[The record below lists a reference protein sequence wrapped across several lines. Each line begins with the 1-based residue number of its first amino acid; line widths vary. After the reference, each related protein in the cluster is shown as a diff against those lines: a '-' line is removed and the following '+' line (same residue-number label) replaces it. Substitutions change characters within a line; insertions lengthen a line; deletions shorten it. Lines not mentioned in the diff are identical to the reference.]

1 MAQKTNLN
9 VAPYFDDFTSSDN
22 FHQVLFRPG
31 FSVQARELTQLQS
44 LLKNQMETSGR
55 HLFKEGA
62 MVVPGQVGYQQLTFI
77 KLENTFN
84 GESIDVTQ
92 YLDETTPIIITGA
105 TSGVKAKVIK
115 VAAATTSDPAT
126 LFVSTTAAGT
136 DAVSTTFTNGE
147 NLSANVGV
155 THTTSYS
162 IDNAS
167 ATLKADSA
175 TGTSGAANI
184 QNGVYF
190 VRGQYVEVLEE
201 TLIVSKYAGDFTGR
215 IGLKLTESI
224 ITPEGDITLTDN
236 AAGSSNFAA
245 KGAHRLK
252 ISCALAQVSI
262 SSTADSDFIELLRV
276 KDGQLQQQ
284 VRATEFGTIENT
296 FARRTHDESGDYTV
310 RPFQYEIKECVTVN
324 DNEGVFA
331 SGGTTDD
338 GAAATNDLLSVKV
351 SPGKAYVKGYEI
363 ETIAPIFK
371 DVNKA
376 RQTENV
382 NAGITTFD
390 LGNFV
395 KITNIYG
402 QPDISF
408 VTGES
413 SAYKMVELF
422 DTPTTSRGSS
432 AGTKIGV
439 ARARS
444 IEYNSGTVGTN
455 DATFKFYIFDI
466 RPFTFLTLSGTPSPT
481 LIANHSDGGVYV
493 TGATTGATGFVFSDG
508 TSGTT
513 CILTNVT
520 GAFQVGEKIK
530 SSDSSES
537 DFYVEDSGNTDLTI
551 TSIKTSAFTDVRQVF
566 MDDVDS
572 GQDFTADIALT
583 TQNTDASFILLDGSD
598 SSGSDSDDN
607 LRMEDGTTNAT
618 SNGDNSSLERG
629 ASAGTGSAKKIAK
642 LEQPEKNVAIFR
654 MEKDVVKTHLTT
666 ANNGV
671 SDTQFQV
678 RRQYVTN
685 ASSIGVLS
693 INAEVG
699 ETFLAHSEIN
709 YTMTI
714 LSAGVNGSAQQ
725 GDVISA
731 STGFGGAGTNT
742 VTITNLA
749 ALGNGAKVKIIATL
763 LKTGVNAKSKTAKL
777 MKQLKV
783 DIGATDAFG
792 TRPTDKHISLGRA
805 DVFKL
810 VGVFD
815 SEDTSSDAAAPTM
828 TFSSAVNTITQGEQI
843 IGQSSGAKARI
854 INISSP
860 ISFVYQLNS
869 KVFISGETVK
879 GTSSAATGVISALTA
894 GSVDIKSRYL
904 LDSGQRDNFYDFGRI
919 TRKPTS
925 EPPLGRLLVVYD
937 YLEHGPGEC
946 FTVDSYVDNALQ
958 MEYDDIPIYS
968 ASKVDPD
975 DPQPPGE
982 FRLADCY
989 DFRPR
994 VEDAAGASATLSV
1007 VDEITGNSMDFFHR
1021 QFDGTG
1027 SSTVNFPPP
1036 GALLQSDFEFFLP
1049 KWALLHVSP
1058 QGEFIVTEGIS
1069 AEQPTRPKEPNGMM
1083 KLAEIFTPA
1092 YTFRPQNVIIE
1103 KTQNQRFTMKDIG
1116 RLQDRVD
1123 NLEYYTALSLLERDA
1138 ESFEIQDS
1146 NGLNR
1151 FKSGFVVDNFAGHR
1165 IGDVGHP
1172 DYKNSMDLENKELRP
1187 QHFMKGITLTEKV
1200 TTDTERAGSGYK
1212 KTGDIITLPY
1222 SEVNFE
1228 EQPFATR
1235 VERVTPVLLS
1245 NWVGNIELNP
1255 ATDEWFETE
1264 TAPDL
1269 IINVEGNFDTFF
1281 NQNRNAIGTV
1291 WNAWQTQWSGV
1302 VGTRR
1307 QLNTENGGNFGRPG
1321 RVNVLR
1327 SINTVRTDQRRVGVR
1342 TDIVEKIDLESQGT
1356 KVIARAIIPFIRTRN
1371 VVFEGTNFYPNTRV
1385 FAFFDKRA
1393 ISEFCTPALGFSTN
1407 DESIVQGSAMVTSAS
1422 GKVKGTFKIPDP
1434 KVAGNPQWQSGELQF
1449 RLTSSETNVTSIDPI
1464 TAGDSIYF
1472 AQGILETEQETIIA
1486 TRNAEIVRTS
1496 VNDTRSLTSQ
1506 TQQVIRVTQIFPPA
1520 PRGDPLAQSFI
1531 VEETGDRGT
1540 SGDTNVASGVFITS
1554 IDLFHNAKDDAIPVW
1569 LELRN
1574 MINGL
1579 PGPKV
1584 LPFGRVTKEPSEIN
1598 LSEDASV
1605 ATTYT
1610 FSSPVYLLN
1619 QTEYCFVIGSS
1630 VPTHKIWISRMGET
1644 EVGGTRQVSQ
1654 QPHIGVMFKGHNN
1667 RTWAPALTE
1676 DVKFTMRKAKFDIGT
1691 PGVVNLV
1698 NDTVPLKTLETNPLM
1713 FTNGS
1718 TTMLVKHRDHHMYAT
1733 TNNVTLTGV
1742 KSGATTTLNGAI
1754 SGEATSLTLTSG
1766 SDFDDT
1772 SGKYSRTSSN
1782 EWFIKINDEIM
1793 KYTSITGTAVTS
1805 ITRAQDGTT
1814 AKSHADGSTVEFYVL
1829 HSVPLTEINKTHTSL
1844 GNINIDSYTLTLT
1857 SAPVISGASTTAE
1870 NGGTT
1875 TVATENAVYNVGHCN
1890 IATLE
1895 VENTKIEPFIQSTTG
1910 TSPSGIET
1918 SFAVTAE
1925 SAKQAITLDE
1935 NIYFEQTQ
1943 MVCSDINE
1951 SNELAGT
1958 KSLTMPFKMTST
1970 NVNVSPMIDM
1980 GRSTFVAIANRV
1992 DNIDSSSDV
2001 FPTENFIA
2009 STEPDGDNN
2018 SAIYICKKVALENSA
2033 TALKVFFA
2041 GYKHSTADIKLM
2053 YKILRS
2059 DDASD
2064 FDDLGWV
2071 FFNSDGSPDTTV
2083 NTSLA
2088 KNDFQEYVYTAGVT
2102 DDGSGSS
2109 LDEFIAFS
2117 IKIVMQSTNS
2127 SQPPRIKDLRC
2138 IALAT

>member
-1 MAQKTNLN
+1 M
-9 VAPYFDDFTSSDN
+9 
-22 FHQVLFRPG
+22 
-31 FSVQARELTQLQS
+31 
-44 LLKNQMETSGR
+44 
-55 HLFKEGA
+55 
-62 MVVPGQVGYQQLTFI
+62 
-77 KLENTFN
+77 
-84 GESIDVTQ
+84 
-92 YLDETTPIIITGA
+92 
-105 TSGVKAKVIK
+105 
-115 VAAATTSDPAT
+115 
-126 LFVSTTAAGT
+126 
-136 DAVSTTFTNGE
+136 
-147 NLSANVGV
+147 
-155 THTTSYS
+155 
-162 IDNAS
+162 
-167 ATLKADSA
+167 
-175 TGTSGAANI
+175 
-184 QNGVYF
+184 
-190 VRGQYVEVLEE
+190 
-201 TLIVSKYAGDFTGR
+201 
-215 IGLKLTESI
+215 
-224 ITPEGDITLTDN
+224 
-236 AAGSSNFAA
+236 
-245 KGAHRLK
+245 
-252 ISCALAQVSI
+252 
-262 SSTADSDFIELLRV
+262 LRV

-792 TRPTDKHISLGRA
+792 TRPTDKIISFGRS
-805 DVFKL
+805 DVFRL
-810 VGVFD
+810 NAVFD
-815 SEDTSSDAAAPTM
+815 SEDTSADAAAPTM
-828 TFSSAVNTITQGEQI
+828 TFSSAVNTFTQGEQI

-894 GSVDIKSRYL
+894 GRVDIKSRYL

-958 MEYDDIPIYS
+958 NVRF
-968 ASKVDPD
+968 A
-975 DPQPPGE
+975 
-982 FRLADCY
+982 FRVARIQAL
-989 DFRPR
+989 
-994 VEDAAGASATLSV
+994 TLSR
-1007 VDEITGNSMDFFHR
+1007 SHPL
-1021 QFDGTG
+1021 
-1027 SSTVNFPPP
+1027 SS
-1036 GALLQSDFEFFLP
+1036 
-1049 KWALLHVSP
+1049 
-1058 QGEFIVTEGIS
+1058 
-1069 AEQPTRPKEPNGMM
+1069 
-1083 KLAEIFTPA
+1083 
-1092 YTFRPQNVIIE
+1092 
-1103 KTQNQRFTMKDIG
+1103 
-1116 RLQDRVD
+1116 
-1123 NLEYYTALSLLERDA
+1123 
-1138 ESFEIQDS
+1138 ES
-1146 NGLNR
+1146 
-1151 FKSGFVVDNFAGHR
+1151 
-1165 IGDVGHP
+1165 
-1172 DYKNSMDLENKELRP
+1172 
-1187 QHFMKGITLTEKV
+1187 
-1200 TTDTERAGSGYK
+1200 
-1212 KTGDIITLPY
+1212 
-1222 SEVNFE
+1222 
-1228 EQPFATR
+1228 
-1235 VERVTPVLLS
+1235 
-1245 NWVGNIELNP
+1245 
-1255 ATDEWFETE
+1255 
-1264 TAPDL
+1264 
-1269 IINVEGNFDTFF
+1269 
-1281 NQNRNAIGTV
+1281 
-1291 WNAWQTQWSGV
+1291 
-1302 VGTRR
+1302 
-1307 QLNTENGGNFGRPG
+1307 
-1321 RVNVLR
+1321 
-1327 SINTVRTDQRRVGVR
+1327 
-1342 TDIVEKIDLESQGT
+1342 
-1356 KVIARAIIPFIRTRN
+1356 
-1371 VVFEGTNFYPNTRV
+1371 
-1385 FAFFDKRA
+1385 
-1393 ISEFCTPALGFSTN
+1393 
-1407 DESIVQGSAMVTSAS
+1407 VQ
-1422 GKVKGTFKIPDP
+1422 KC
-1434 KVAGNPQWQSGELQF
+1434 
-1449 RLTSSETNVTSIDPI
+1449 TSS
-1464 TAGDSIYF
+1464 
-1472 AQGILETEQETIIA
+1472 
-1486 TRNAEIVRTS
+1486 
-1496 VNDTRSLTSQ
+1496 
-1506 TQQVIRVTQIFPPA
+1506 
-1520 PRGDPLAQSFI
+1520 
-1531 VEETGDRGT
+1531 
-1540 SGDTNVASGVFITS
+1540 
-1554 IDLFHNAKDDAIPVW
+1554 
-1569 LELRN
+1569 
-1574 MINGL
+1574 
-1579 PGPKV
+1579 
-1584 LPFGRVTKEPSEIN
+1584 
-1598 LSEDASV
+1598 
-1605 ATTYT
+1605 
-1610 FSSPVYLLN
+1610 
-1619 QTEYCFVIGSS
+1619 
-1630 VPTHKIWISRMGET
+1630 
-1644 EVGGTRQVSQ
+1644 
-1654 QPHIGVMFKGHNN
+1654 
-1667 RTWAPALTE
+1667 
-1676 DVKFTMRKAKFDIGT
+1676 
-1691 PGVVNLV
+1691 
-1698 NDTVPLKTLETNPLM
+1698 
-1713 FTNGS
+1713 
-1718 TTMLVKHRDHHMYAT
+1718 
-1733 TNNVTLTGV
+1733 
-1742 KSGATTTLNGAI
+1742 
-1754 SGEATSLTLTSG
+1754 
-1766 SDFDDT
+1766 
-1772 SGKYSRTSSN
+1772 
-1782 EWFIKINDEIM
+1782 
-1793 KYTSITGTAVTS
+1793 
-1805 ITRAQDGTT
+1805 
-1814 AKSHADGSTVEFYVL
+1814 
-1829 HSVPLTEINKTHTSL
+1829 
-1844 GNINIDSYTLTLT
+1844 
-1857 SAPVISGASTTAE
+1857 
-1870 NGGTT
+1870 
-1875 TVATENAVYNVGHCN
+1875 
-1890 IATLE
+1890 
-1895 VENTKIEPFIQSTTG
+1895 
-1910 TSPSGIET
+1910 
-1918 SFAVTAE
+1918 
-1925 SAKQAITLDE
+1925 
-1935 NIYFEQTQ
+1935 
-1943 MVCSDINE
+1943 
-1951 SNELAGT
+1951 
-1958 KSLTMPFKMTST
+1958 
-1970 NVNVSPMIDM
+1970 
-1980 GRSTFVAIANRV
+1980 
-1992 DNIDSSSDV
+1992 
-2001 FPTENFIA
+2001 
-2009 STEPDGDNN
+2009 
-2018 SAIYICKKVALENSA
+2018 
-2033 TALKVFFA
+2033 
-2041 GYKHSTADIKLM
+2041 
-2053 YKILRS
+2053 
-2059 DDASD
+2059 
-2064 FDDLGWV
+2064 
-2071 FFNSDGSPDTTV
+2071 
-2083 NTSLA
+2083 
-2088 KNDFQEYVYTAGVT
+2088 
-2102 DDGSGSS
+2102 
-2109 LDEFIAFS
+2109 
-2117 IKIVMQSTNS
+2117 
-2127 SQPPRIKDLRC
+2127 
-2138 IALAT
+2138 